1 MSIKSLL
8 EELIPKDYLEK
19 TKQFSSLQNTKETW
33 KRIGFGDKFE
43 ELGSD
48 FDLDAWI
55 EENGYENIV

>member
-19 TKQFSSLQNTKETW
+19 TKRFSSLQNTKETW

>member
-19 TKQFSSLQNTKETW
+19 NKKFSSLQNTKETW
-33 KRIGFGDKFE
+33 KRIGLGDKFE

>member
-33 KRIGFGDKFE
+33 KRIGLGDKFE
-43 ELGSD
+43 ELESD

>member
-33 KRIGFGDKFE
+33 ERIGLGDKFE